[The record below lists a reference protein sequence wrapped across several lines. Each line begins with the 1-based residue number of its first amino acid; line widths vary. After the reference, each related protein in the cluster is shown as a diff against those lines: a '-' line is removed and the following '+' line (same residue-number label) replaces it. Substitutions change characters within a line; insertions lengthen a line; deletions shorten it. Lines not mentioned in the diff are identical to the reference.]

1 MKRVYLYNIGML
13 ALLLAAMLLGSC
25 MSDKGKG
32 NEWILVWE
40 ENFDGNEI
48 DTTVWSKILRGGSDW
63 DNYMSSHDTLFNVA
77 DGNLILRG
85 IVNTILPNDT
95 APYLTGGVYSKGK
108 KTFGLGK
115 LEIRAKL
122 NGAQGAW
129 PAFWMLPESGPYP
142 DGGEIDIMEHL
153 SFDDFVF
160 HTVHS
165 HYTLNLE
172 EKIPNQGGRSPI
184 NLEGYNIYT
193 LESYQDSLVFYV
205 NDNSS
210 ERFMYPRIETDKEG
224 QFPFADHEFFLLL
237 DMQLGGSWVGVVNPD
252 DLPVDMAIDWVRFY
266 EKQE

>member
-1 MKRVYLYNIGML
+1 MKQNLYNTGML

-32 NEWILVWE
+32 NEWKLVWE

-48 DTTVWSKILRGGSDW
+48 DTTVWSKIPRGGSDW

-77 DGNLILRG
+77 GGNLILRG

-122 NGAQGAW
+122 NGTRGAW

-142 DGGEIDIMEHL
+142 DGGEIDIMEWYDHI
-153 SFDDFVF
+153 DFVSQC
-160 HTVHS
+160 VHS
-165 HYTLNLE
+165 HYTLKLGIKEPEQSAYTDIDSSKYNLYAVE
-172 EKIPNQGGRSPI
+172 
-184 NLEGYNIYT
+184 LH
-193 LESYQDSLVFYV
+193 QDSLRFFV
-205 NDNSS
+205 NDVHTLT
-210 ERFMYPRIETDKEG
+210 YPRIETDKEG

-237 DMQLGGSWVGVVNPD
+237 DMQLGGSWVGAVKPD